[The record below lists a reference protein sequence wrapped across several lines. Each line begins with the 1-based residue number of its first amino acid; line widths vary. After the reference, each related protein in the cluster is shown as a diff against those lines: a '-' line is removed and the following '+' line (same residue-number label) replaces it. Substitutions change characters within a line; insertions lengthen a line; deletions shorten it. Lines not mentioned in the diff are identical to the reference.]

1 VSGDVWGRS
10 FDTAQ
15 RFCEAIN
22 HYLKVLKDTVGTALF
37 KMYINL
43 VRFLETE
50 KPTLLKEITKA
61 IASSR
66 NSA

>member
-1 VSGDVWGRS
+1 
-10 FDTAQ
+10 
-15 RFCEAIN
+15 
-22 HYLKVLKDTVGTALF
+22 
-37 KMYINL
+37 L